1 MEPRACSIESIR
13 FSLIVSLGCRKVKLV
28 NVNSLHHYV
37 LPVLQNSA
45 ESLSD
50 VEVQALVKSSYI
62 PTYQIEK
69 AVNNPERG
77 VGIRRQIVGQA
88 GNFTPALTDLPYRNY
103 DYSKVSNGPQLG
115 LFCSLSNWE
124 N

>member
-1 MEPRACSIESIR
+1 M
-13 FSLIVSLGCRKVKLV
+13 
-28 NVNSLHHYV
+28 
-37 LPVLQNSA
+37 PVLQNSA

-103 DYSKVSNGPQLG
+103 DYSKVSNGLQL
-115 LFCSLSNWE
+115 SLSCHVCWVIEELNWFIK
-124 N
+124 NVQF